1 VCACVCFSV
10 GDVCGVRGA
19 VCRAVCGVRAA
30 VCVQRCL
37 RSAQWSRL
45 GGTSFGRDLCDV
57 CCCV

>member
-1 VCACVCFSV
+1 VTGWDFLWA
-10 GDVCGVRGA
+10 VCGVRG
-19 VCRAVCGVRAA
+19 VVYRAVCGVRAA

-45 GGTSFGRDLCDV
+45 CGTSFGRDLCVV